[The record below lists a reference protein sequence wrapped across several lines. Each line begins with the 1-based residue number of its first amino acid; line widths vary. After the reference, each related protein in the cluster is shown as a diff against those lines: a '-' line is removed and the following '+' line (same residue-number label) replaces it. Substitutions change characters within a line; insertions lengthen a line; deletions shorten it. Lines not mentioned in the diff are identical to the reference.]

1 MEIGFF
7 SVLRAQITFSGIAE
21 FVWRSDASFLNGTKI
36 RGVLRAYFTFSGIA
50 EFVNLSRYGIQTCGA
65 KG

>member
-7 SVLRAQITFSGIAE
+7 SVLRAQITKYQIWD
-21 FVWRSDASFLNGTKI
+21 FVWRSDASFLKGTKI

-50 EFVNLSRYGIQTCGA
+50 EFVKWAQKNRRNGF
-65 KG
+65 